1 MQHWNNGWEIER
13 ISFSSSF
20 HPTERV
26 TFLAQRGCA
35 KWYSIPIRGKDRE
48 VISYLFVP
56 HISQLFSHHSKLI
69 SLLILQQSSSF
80 LHFMLKLI
88 MLMSTLN
95 EKKINFHCCTALTNN
110 EVQVRRK
117 CEIITQGT
125 LSLLFVPTYE
135 QKWRGS
141 SGRSWGGYLE
151 VCLTFNKILKKA
163 LKRQLNIDC
172 LLIAERGGEGRNH
185 CNKFLSKNKNKKP
198 NHPFMNV
205 INITELK
212 SLFKVQRYGTWK
224 MRSWQPKFTKAIC
237 Y

>member
-1 MQHWNNGWEIER
+1 
-13 ISFSSSF
+13 
-20 HPTERV
+20 
-26 TFLAQRGCA
+26 
-35 KWYSIPIRGKDRE
+35 
-48 VISYLFVP
+48 
-56 HISQLFSHHSKLI
+56 
-69 SLLILQQSSSF
+69 
-80 LHFMLKLI
+80 MLKLI

-185 CNKFLSKNKNKKP
+185 CNKFLSKKKKKKP
-198 NHPFMNV
+198 NHPFTNV

-212 SLFKVQRYGTWK
+212 SLFKDTAHGKWDLDNLN
-224 MRSWQPKFTKAIC
+224 SPKLYVTNVHLTSINHNDTFMISSYVISSKYPFTCWASSFHCELIMSPKSIFPL
-237 Y
+237 